1 MYTLKN
7 ISNSTCQF
15 KKKKINV
22 QQLEDTLVILL
33 SRTRYFYLHIIVF
46 IVKAKLRCFFYLYFK
61 KKRKKQGKPQHL
73 PSYQNK
79 TKYHQKIKG
88 FSSTLKEESD
98 WTLTKTW
105 CWIWGHRSQSW
116 CHTENNFLV
125 EMISCLTAR
134 CAKRGEKK

>member
-46 IVKAKLRCFFYLYFK
+46 IVKAKLRLFFWSILFK
-61 KKRKKQGKPQHL
+61 KKGKKQEKPQHL

-98 WTLTKTW
+98 WTLTKNLMLDLGSKVTK
-105 CWIWGHRSQSW
+105 
-116 CHTENNFLV
+116 L
-125 EMISCLTAR
+125 M
-134 CAKRGEKK
+134 